1 MYNGSVGVG
10 TGFSCNI
17 PMFNPSEII
26 DGLKQWI
33 NMREQGEKHVFKYN
47 HGIRDLQVKLK
58 KMDLE
63 GILVTVL

>member
-1 MYNGSVGVG
+1 MYL
-10 TGFSCNI
+10 NI
-17 PMFNPSEII
+17 
-26 DGLKQWI
+26 
-33 NMREQGEKHVFKYN
+33 N

>member
-1 MYNGSVGVG
+1 
-10 TGFSCNI
+10 
-17 PMFNPSEII
+17 
-26 DGLKQWI
+26 
-33 NMREQGEKHVFKYN
+33 MREQGEKHVLNIN